1 MLSLCP
7 SPLRHR
13 RPGVGGCWP
22 RGSGSFAGA
31 RSTGS
36 ALPVKRIFYLI
47 QGFITSKEGLY
58 RDMSEGIQGKKG
70 VVDRV
75 VDVEQAGKHKGSD
88 DAEMHAGTDKRPAKR
103 GLESGSPSPTRQRP
117 SSVTVDVETLRSL
130 LAEQSASLL
139 DKVMQGQREQIEAV
153 SKELRQE
160 IRQTEDTVKQELREQ
175 AKGLQELRSSH
186 DDVLQRL
193 QKLEQ
198 TNSSGSSTTMEPVN
212 LERHK
217 FTLIFG
223 GWSKETPR
231 RTVVDQL
238 HKALQELELTGST
251 DHPGFTTGP
260 RRALALMQF
269 RTRSQEGFQGMRE
282 RMAHIM
288 GTINR
293 STVIVRGGGKLWCG
307 FSKSKQERDRGSH
320 AALVR
325 RVVRMLAPAAEAE
338 LECEYGTGST
348 WLSEYKFSSA
358 AVHPDGVD
366 KAGLMEFEPQ
376 VHGMVAPWIDVQ
388 AMARCLQV
396 DAAAVRKA
404 VDEQKRH

>member
-1 MLSLCP
+1 
-7 SPLRHR
+7 
-13 RPGVGGCWP
+13 
-22 RGSGSFAGA
+22 
-31 RSTGS
+31 
-36 ALPVKRIFYLI
+36 
-47 QGFITSKEGLY
+47 
-58 RDMSEGIQGKKG
+58 MSEGVQGKT
-70 VVDRV
+70 VHSDRV
-75 VDVEQAGKHKGSD
+75 VNVEKEEGSKPVEDEEMQAS
-88 DAEMHAGTDKRPAKR
+88 ADKRPAKR

-117 SSVTVDVETLRSL
+117 SSVTVDAETLRSL

-139 DKVMQGQREQIEAV
+139 EKVMQGQREQIEAV
-153 SKELRQE
+153 RTDLRQE
-160 IRQTEDTVKQELREQ
+160 IRQTEDAVKQELREQ
-175 AKGLQELRSSH
+175 SKGLQELRSGH
-186 DDVLQRL
+186 KDVLARV

-198 TNSSGSSTTMEPVN
+198 ANSSGSSTTMEPVN

-223 GWSKETPR
+223 GWSRETPR
-231 RTVVDQL
+231 HTVVDQL
-238 HKALQELELTGST
+238 HKALQELDLTGST

-282 RMAHIM
+282 SMAHIM

-293 STVIVRGGGKLWCG
+293 STVIVSGGGKLWCG

-320 AALVR
+320 AALIR
-325 RVVRMLAPAAEAE
+325 RVVRSLAPAAEPD

-348 WLSEYKFSSA
+348 WLSEFKFSSA
-358 AVHPDGVD
+358 VVQPDGIN
-366 KAGLMEFEPQ
+366 KASLIEFEPQ

-388 AMARCLQV
+388 AMAKCLAV

-404 VDEQKRH
+404 VEEHKRH